1 MRDCHLPR
9 VADLLPLVLV
19 VWHDRLSLRV
29 ACNLSPITRLQKD
42 SLVYVYA
49 GGPCNVARP
58 PRLTNTCEISQ
69 HYDSD
74 TRLFTQSSSAST
86 FLCSKY
92 VFPQACMSSHKL
104 VVLSDSPCHPA
115 FCVSLR
121 KFRVTPHSLISHHVI
136 VDFSGLAPACVLS
149 VFTSKGLGPYDGQA
163 GHNDGRND
171 NGITITILASKSK
184 EHKDCGR
191 RLMPLLSPDTLIM
204 MNPDARYEEKMH
216 ERKHNMQHWREFS
229 MTMGTVLPHC
239 LQS

>member
-1 MRDCHLPR
+1 LGQLGLCWLLLVRDCHLPR

-104 VVLSDSPCHPA
+104 VCLPTSLLCSVTLRVTPRFAYHSANS
-115 FCVSLR
+115 VSLR
-121 KFRVTPHSLISHHVI
+121 I
-136 VDFSGLAPACVLS
+136 A
-149 VFTSKGLGPYDGQA
+149 
-163 GHNDGRND
+163 
-171 NGITITILASKSK
+171 
-184 EHKDCGR
+184 
-191 RLMPLLSPDTLIM
+191 
-204 MNPDARYEEKMH
+204 
-216 ERKHNMQHWREFS
+216 
-229 MTMGTVLPHC
+229 
-239 LQS
+239 